1 MNYSRFAAA
10 LAALCISAGLIYVGY
25 ASYRG
30 AQAWA
35 GYMQASQAGSALMA
49 LDRNLAAHEAFPLAP
64 EYRRQIAGTLA
75 YVLAAHYPQVQV
87 SPAAADYAAKIARTA
102 GPDDTSILIPR
113 AEYLINS
120 GRWGEPE
127 MADLMARLDRMGR
140 GIQSYWLLKAYWH
153 ALRDEREPMRQAV
166 ERGMAVKPVT
176 VDMSKFAALKAALE
190 KAE

>member
-1 MNYSRFAAA
+1 MGRIVAA
-10 LAALCISAGLIYVGY
+10 LTSLCIAAGLIYVGY

-35 GYMQASQAGSALMA
+35 GYMQASQAGNALMA
-49 LDRNLAAHEAFPLAP
+49 LDRNLAAHEAFPLSP

-87 SPAAADYAAKIARTA
+87 APAAADYAAKLARTA

-127 MADLMARLDRMGR
+127 MADIMARLDRMGR

-153 ALRDEREPMRQAV
+153 ALRDEREQMREAV